1 MSANILEV
9 EDLHTSFFTRKG
21 EVKAVRGVSFDLA
34 EGETLGIVGES
45 GSGKSVTA
53 MSIMQLLA
61 HSGRIVGG
69 SVRFDGDDLAT
80 LSDRQLR
87 AVRGARIA
95 MIFQDP
101 MSSLNPLIPVG
112 KQVRELLDTH
122 TDMTKAQAK
131 ERVLE
136 LFRMVRIS
144 EPERRYSSYP
154 HEFSG
159 GMRQRVMIAMALA
172 CEPDVLIADEPT
184 TALDVTIQDQILRIL
199 RRLQAELGMSV
210 IFITHDLGVVAEV
223 CSRVA
228 VMYGGQIIEEGTL
241 EEIYTKTAHPYT
253 LGLLNSRPRIDGDRD
268 ERLESIP
275 GTPPD
280 LMFPPRGC
288 AFADRCAFARQICQT
303 TPPEVTQLSET
314 HTSRCHLLSPDAPIE
329 NNPFTELRTA
339 HA

>member
-1 MSANILEV
+1 MSANVLEV

-21 EVKAVRGVSFDLA
+21 EVKAVRGVNFTLA
-34 EGETLGIVGES
+34 PGETLGIVGES

-61 HSGRIVGG
+61 HGGRIVGG
-69 SVRFDGDDLAT
+69 SVRFDGKDLAAA
-80 LSDRQLR
+80 SDAELR
-87 AVRGARIA
+87 AVRGARIS
-95 MIFQDP
+95 MVFQDP

-122 TDMTKAQAK
+122 EKMTKAEAK

-136 LFRMVRIS
+136 LFRMVRIP

-172 CEPDVLIADEPT
+172 CKPEVLIADEPT

-228 VMYGGQIIEEGTL
+228 VMYGGTIVEEGTL
-241 EEIYTKTAHPYT
+241 EEIFSHTAHPYT
-253 LGLLNSRPRIDGDRD
+253 LGLLASVPRIDGDRD
-268 ERLESIP
+268 QRLASIP
-275 GTPPD
+275 GSPPD
-280 LMFPPRGC
+280 LMFPPQGC
-288 AFADRCAFARQICQT
+288 AFADRCAYARQICQT
-303 TPPEVTQLSET
+303 TPPPATRLSDT
-314 HTSRCHLLSPDAPIE
+314 HVSHCHLLSPEAPSE
-329 NNPFTELRTA
+329 NNPLAEVRSA